1 MKCPEQSRRGSI
13 ATRVT
18 VTDTVPEGVVFM
30 TFHYK
35 ESPVNELTNSAFDP
49 VTKTAEFK
57 VCAVRVEKELESALT
72 GVAPAG

>member
-1 MKCPEQSRRGSI
+1 
-13 ATRVT
+13 VT